1 MGWKHAARMLILIL
15 GSMFCQLSLQG
26 QALES
31 ARQTEGP
38 YLRVGVTYVGID
50 TDSGP
55 WAAAEVA
62 YLGSTPKLWRA
73 GLIAGLVASTHGTV
87 YGYGGIHLPVSLPL
101 GILVRPSFAVGI
113 YERGRGMEL
122 GHALEFRS
130 SFVVERLISDRVRV
144 SAMIYHLSNAGLG
157 FKNPGLEAL
166 GIGVA
171 FPIPNHG
178 LIEDQR

>member
-1 MGWKHAARMLILIL
+1 MLILIL
-15 GSMFCQLSLQG
+15 GSMSCQPSLQG
-26 QALES
+26 QALEP

-55 WAAAEVA
+55 WPAAEVA

-73 GLIAGLVASTHGTV
+73 GVIAGLVASTHGTV

-101 GILVRPSFAVGI
+101 GIIVRPSFAVGM

-166 GIGVA
+166 GVA
-171 FPIPNHG
+171 VSFPILNEG
-178 LIEDQR
+178 DR